1 MRARRSM
8 QSHLEQVTGQ
18 LADLR
23 ALRDLA
29 VDALKRLGIDERGL
43 CETDRR
49 ILIALHRAGG
59 GPVGIKTIAVAVGEE
74 PETVE
79 DVYEPFLLTE
89 GWLLRTPR
97 GRRLTD
103 RAAELLA
110 KSGPKTGPGQGS
122 LF

>member
-1 MRARRSM
+1 MID
-8 QSHLEQVTGQ
+8 T
-18 LADLR
+18 R
-23 ALRDLA
+23 AL
-29 VDALKRLGIDERGL
+29 LKRLGIDENGL

-49 ILIALHRAGG
+49 ILVALLRAGG
-59 GPVGIKTIAVAVGEE
+59 GPVGLKTVAVAVGEDT
-74 PETVE
+74 ETIE

-103 RAAELLA
+103 RAAEWLG
-110 KSGPKTGPGQGS
+110 KRGPKPGPDQGS